1 MLQEMAARVSIVS
14 GKNLGTLLKGDKNNF
29 IGYFVGLSV
38 VLGCAAYEAG
48 NILGATSGLSLIAKV
63 DKTVLTLCL
72 SILAAFMLWFGKIQ
86 TVSKVLGVL
95 VAVMGGVFI
104 IVAFSGP
111 VSLQQMFLS
120 GFKPKIPE
128 GSEWLVLALIGTTIV
143 PYNIYLGS
151 GLSMGRQLK
160 EMRFGL
166 FTSVLLG
173 GIISMAILL
182 VGTQADQI
190 HSFIDLATILGER
203 LGAWAYIGLGIGLF
217 AAGFTSSVTA
227 PMAAGIVVRGFL
239 TVTSNRG
246 MVYYRIGWMVV
257 LLTGLVFGVLDTKPL
272 PVILAAQALN
282 GLILPVLGVV
292 LIVKSN
298 DIRLLKSET
307 NSLAMNIASFV
318 VLEVLL
324 LLGLNNLWK
333 AIDRAVILLPEGDF
347 NKFLSIQLIA
357 LVILLYTILRVIK
370 SRRHD

>member
-1 MLQEMAARVSIVS
+1 
-14 GKNLGTLLKGDKNNF
+14 
-29 IGYFVGLSV
+29 
-38 VLGCAAYEAG
+38 
-48 NILGATSGLSLIAKV
+48 
-63 DKTVLTLCL
+63 
-72 SILAAFMLWFGKIQ
+72 
-86 TVSKVLGVL
+86 
-95 VAVMGGVFI
+95 
-104 IVAFSGP
+104 
-111 VSLQQMFLS
+111 
-120 GFKPKIPE
+120 
-128 GSEWLVLALIGTTIV
+128 
-143 PYNIYLGS
+143 
-151 GLSMGRQLK
+151 MGRQLK